1 MEMTAPAHNTDP
13 TRLRAVA
20 GIRFAVGI
28 FLTVLGA
35 LMFSRGAYGLAALPL
50 AFAAVHFVWGSWQ
63 LTAARSALPR

>member
-20 GIRFAVGI
+20 RIRFAVGI

-35 LMFSRGAYGLAALPL
+35 LMICRGAYGLAALPL

-63 LTAARSALPR
+63 LALARSAPSR

>member
-1 MEMTAPAHNTDP
+1 MEMTAPVHHTDP

-20 GIRFAVGI
+20 GVRLAVGI

-35 LMFSRGAYGLAALPL
+35 LMLSRGAYGLAALPL

-63 LTAARSALPR
+63 LALARSAAPR